1 MRRGAPL
8 FGELQPTGDP
18 SAGGVGGVVHDL
30 HPIDVLE
37 RERLAHQCRYR
48 RGGQATAGVCGM
60 QPISNP
66 PGPIRRMSPQLPT
79 TASAVVMAYDT
90 AA

>member
-1 MRRGAPL
+1 M
-8 FGELQPTGDP
+8 
-18 SAGGVGGVVHDL
+18 HDL

-60 QPISNP
+60 QPIADLQPARSDP
-66 PGPIRRMSPQLPT
+66 AHEPA
-79 TASAVVMAYDT
+79 TADDRIGGSDGVRHRGMKAKVTVCALIAFSYYRGNQMR
-90 AA
+90 